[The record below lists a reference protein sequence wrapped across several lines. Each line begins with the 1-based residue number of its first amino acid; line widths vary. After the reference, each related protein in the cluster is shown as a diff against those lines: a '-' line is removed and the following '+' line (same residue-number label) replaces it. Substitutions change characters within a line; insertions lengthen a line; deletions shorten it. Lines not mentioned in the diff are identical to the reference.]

1 MLGEETAKHVPK
13 PAEDEKLFIFAAD
26 PGWKDKLDHDTMER
40 TKAIVAAYKAAGER
54 IRFVKHI
61 SNKRK
66 RQQDVERILFAR
78 GQFSPETVEELYAA
92 FDGADPYAV
101 RRARF
106 ALSEQKWHLT
116 PREDRE
122 KAWYS
127 VVPLCV
133 SSEYKE
139 IFCDFR
145 CGGFR
150 LLGDV
155 ICDLDELYQS
165 RAVKKNA
172 IKKSDTPELKKLLH
186 GALYASDYREAIVKN
201 CIVLLTPPD
210 RREKRIDT
218 DEAVRCAAALGERR
232 FILEVLPYAVR
243 EVAVGTEE
251 QKKRRR
257 FGL

>member
-1 MLGEETAKHVPK
+1 
-13 PAEDEKLFIFAAD
+13 
-26 PGWKDKLDHDTMER
+26 MER
-40 TKAIVAAYKAAGER
+40 QARPRHYGAHEGDRHCLQSGER

-61 SNKRK
+61 YTKRK
-66 RQQDVERILFAR
+66 RQQDVERILFACGR
-78 GQFSPETVEELYAA
+78 FSSETVDELYAA
-92 FDGADPYAV
+92 FDGADPYAI

-116 PREDRE
+116 PKEDRE

-127 VVPLCV
+127 VVPSCV

-155 ICDLDELYQS
+155 ICNLDELYQS
-165 RAVKKNA
+165 RAIKKNA

-186 GALYASDYREAIVKN
+186 GALYASNYKEAIVKN
-201 CIVLLTPPD
+201 CIVLLTPSD
-210 RREKRIDT
+210 RREKRVDM
-218 DEAVRCAAALGERR
+218 DD
-232 FILEVLPYAVR
+232 
-243 EVAVGTEE
+243 AVGTEE
-251 QKKRRR
+251 KKKRRR